1 MIKFEE
7 GAVIVDLSLGSI
19 LVFSSLAA
27 IIAPVVYRILLTD
40 YANDRTR
47 ECVIGDVFSQI
58 MDCSI
63 GSDIAQF
70 LKLFTKYSAIS
81 AGCGKY
87 GNSRFDVIV
96 EFDAIL
102 FSTTK
107 KFIAS
112 IHTFGLRPCCVNFHR
127 IDGRGW
133 RYLDSRIVK
142 SSTP

>member
-40 YANDRTR
+40 YANDRAR

-58 MDCSI
+58 MDCGIS
-63 GSDIAQF
+63 SDIAQI
-70 LKLFTKYSAIS
+70 LKLFTKYSAIPS
-81 AGCGKY
+81 GCGKY

-96 EFDAIL
+96 EIDAIL

-107 KFIAS
+107 
-112 IHTFGLRPCCVNFHR
+112 
-127 IDGRGW
+127 
-133 RYLDSRIVK
+133 
-142 SSTP
+142 